1 MSLSHSNSSP
11 KTEIINKDL
20 LKCIIYDPI
29 LIFHPKFVITGN
41 YWYIT
46 LTVPLESPGTHA
58 KLVFSGRTLPFCFII
73 MTILAQWLITAS
85 IFDASVIEKMH
96 LLYLT
101 IIKLIQIPSV
111 FHREMLQTSF
121 ELVTLRITRRTITNA
136 TVFIIDYSLEQ

>member
-85 IFDASVIEKMH
+85 IFDASVIEKMY

-101 IIKLIQIPSV
+101 KIKLI
-111 FHREMLQTSF
+111 
-121 ELVTLRITRRTITNA
+121 
-136 TVFIIDYSLEQ
+136 